1 MTAASLRKLL
11 YPESVEARIFVAHTR
26 PEIMLG
32 LLHPLSSGSA
42 HTRCLGFLGNGG
54 TLQASGMLFV
64 NRCTWAHVLVQ
75 VAEALGISRDDLLT
89 TDELEAID
97 GKASPEGRV
106 V

>member
-1 MTAASLRKLL
+1 
-11 YPESVEARIFVAHTR
+11 
-26 PEIMLG
+26 MLG
-32 LLHPLSSGSA
+32 LLYPLSSGNA
-42 HTRCLGFLGNGG
+42 RTRCLGFLGNGG
-54 TLQASGMLFV
+54 TLQVSGMLFV